1 MNRRSFLQLM
11 ATTSGLIF
19 SEKSLATLS
28 TPNPKFSNNI
38 SSSMLS
44 NSSFFMPDEAE
55 PHLCTWMAF
64 SASADIWG
72 RKYASGVQ
80 DNLARIAK
88 AIVKYEP
95 VKMLVRKEDYKVA
108 VAKCGTDVELIVYPI
123 DDLWMRDTGCVFVV
137 NDAGEKAAIDFN
149 FNGWGNK
156 QYHSRDAKVARF
168 VAKQSGVTLFET
180 DLVFEGGGIEVDGQG
195 TAIVTE
201 SCIINDNRNPGWS
214 KADCEAELKYL
225 LGLRKIIWLPGIRG
239 YDITDGHTDFY
250 ARFARPGVVVAGYDP
265 DPDSFD
271 HAVTKK
277 HLEIMRS
284 STDADGNKLEVVVLE
299 GPKKIRPG
307 YESEDD
313 FAAGYINFYVLN
325 GAVIAPE
332 FGDRQADRRAK
343 ETLAELFPGRDIVQ
357 INIDEIAAGGGGIH
371 CTTQQEPR

>member
-11 ATTSGLIF
+11 ATTSGLIV
-19 SEKSLATLS
+19 SGKSFAAFS
-28 TPNPKFSNNI
+28 TPNSQLSNNI
-38 SSSMLS
+38 SSSMPS

-55 PHLCTWMAF
+55 PHLSTWMAF

-108 VAKCGTDVELIVYPI
+108 IAKCGTDVELIVCPI

-168 VAKQSGVTLFET
+168 VAKQSGVPLFNT

-214 KADCEAELKYL
+214 KADCEAELKAL
-225 LGLRKIIWLPGIRG
+225 LGLHKIIWLPGIRG

-250 ARFARPGVVVAGYDP
+250 ARFAAPGVVIAGYDP

-277 HLEIMRS
+277 HLQILRS
-284 STDADGNKLEVVVLE
+284 ATDADGNQLEVVVLE
-299 GPKKIRPG
+299 GPKKIRSG
-307 YESEDD
+307 YETDDD
-313 FAAGYINFYVLN
+313 FAAGYINFYVIN

-371 CTTQQEPR
+371 CTTQQEPK